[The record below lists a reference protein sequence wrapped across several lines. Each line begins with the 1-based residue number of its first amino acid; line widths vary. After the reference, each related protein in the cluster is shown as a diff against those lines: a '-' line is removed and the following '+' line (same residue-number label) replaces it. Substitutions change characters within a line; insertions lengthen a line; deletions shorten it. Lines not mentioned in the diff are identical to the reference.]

1 MVRGIAVWS
10 RAPWWHPTVRVLA
23 VLAPL
28 VTCAILAAVRDEVT
42 AETSVLLLVVWVVV
56 AAATGDRWAG
66 VLAALS
72 AGAWFDFF
80 LTEPYLAFTIDDAD
94 DVEATVLL
102 VMISLAVT
110 EIALWGRRQQQEASR
125 RSGYLEG
132 VLGAARSVAEAD
144 APTGAVVDVV
154 ARQIADALGADGC
167 RYVEG
172 PPHDA
177 RVVGH
182 FLVTATSRATYPT
195 REQRRVAVL
204 LADQV
209 AGVLP
214 DGDVT

>member
-10 RAPWWHPTVRVLA
+10 RAPWWRPTVRVLA

-80 LTEPYLAFTIDDAD
+80 LTEPYLAFTIDNAD

-144 APTGAVVDVV
+144 APTGPSSTWWPGTSPTSSEPTAV
-154 ARQIADALGADGC
+154 
-167 RYVEG
+167 
-172 PPHDA
+172 
-177 RVVGH
+177 
-182 FLVTATSRATYPT
+182 ATSRGRLTTHASPPSTT
-195 REQRRVAVL
+195 TAS
-204 LADQV
+204 
-209 AGVLP
+209 
-214 DGDVT
+214 